1 MRFLIIKSE
10 VFFIVQRSHGAG
22 GQHVNRTN
30 SAVTLKW
37 YFRESAGLSDEEK
50 ATIAIKLKNRIN
62 EEGELYIRSESHR
75 DQQMNRSE
83 SIEKLEGLLQQALF
97 KPKKRV
103 ASKPTRSSVK
113 KRVDSKVKHG
123 AKKKERSF
131 RWD

>member
-1 MRFLIIKSE
+1 MRFLTIKSE
-10 VFFIVQRSHGAG
+10 VYFIAQRSQGAG

-37 YFRESAGLSDEEK
+37 HFRESAGLSDEEK
-50 ATIAIKLKNRIN
+50 ETIAHKLKNRIN
-62 EEGELYIRSESHR
+62 EEGELYIRSEVHR
-75 DQQMNRSE
+75 DQHMNRSE
-83 SIEKLEGLLQQALF
+83 AFEKLESMLQQALF
-97 KPKKRV
+97 KPKKRI

-123 AKKKERSF
+123 AKKRERSA